1 MRLGEPVAPGVG
13 DLDAEGAGDHVEREP
28 EVPSRDAAVG
38 RRVDG
43 QLGDDLAGRIHGQA
57 PGTQLGCPEAPGL
70 VGAAW
75 RGGELHAEVADGG
88 GRFGGSLIHVTQRG
102 RSCVPWNVTLC
113 VRTVTVRWLSGA
125 VGAVPTVGT
134 GRAPRASR
142 TVPRERCGMTAVEA
156 GAGRLKEEADEP
168 GWEVDPDDEWGVAVI
183 TTVGRQLK
191 LRREA
196 AGLRAAEF
204 GRIVGYGEDMVYKI
218 EGGKRIPRQE
228 FLDKADEVLNAG
240 GLIAAAWEDVKK
252 VRYPKKVRA
261 LGKLEAAAVEIAVY
275 QSNSINGLLQTPEH
289 ARAVIGAAQPPYS
302 PDDVERMVAARIA
315 RRTVFERDPAP
326 ALSFVLE
333 EGVMRRPIGGT
344 MVWRQQL
351 ERLLEVGRLH
361 NVVLQVMPTNCE
373 THSGTDGTIE
383 LLKFADGTAVG
394 RADGEFNGRP
404 TTDPKQLRILELQY
418 GTIRAQALSPRESLA
433 FIEHLLG
440 ET

>member
-1 MRLGEPVAPGVG
+1 M
-13 DLDAEGAGDHVEREP
+13 
-28 EVPSRDAAVG
+28 
-38 RRVDG
+38 
-43 QLGDDLAGRIHGQA
+43 
-57 PGTQLGCPEAPGL
+57 
-70 VGAAW
+70 
-75 RGGELHAEVADGG
+75 
-88 GRFGGSLIHVTQRG
+88 
-102 RSCVPWNVTLC
+102 
-113 VRTVTVRWLSGA
+113 
-125 VGAVPTVGT
+125 
-134 GRAPRASR
+134 
-142 TVPRERCGMTAVEA
+142 
-156 GAGRLKEEADEP
+156 
-168 GWEVDPDDEWGVAVI
+168 
-183 TTVGRQLK
+183 K